1 MSSIVPWWKSRIVYQ
16 VYPRSFCDSNNYGTG
31 DIPGIISKLDYLA
44 NLGIGIIWL
53 SPVYRS
59 PNEDTG
65 YDISGYR
72 EINPEYGTMNDMK
85 QLIAEAKKRNIKIV
99 MDLVINHTSDEH
111 PWFIESRKSTDNP
124 YRNYY
129 IWRPGTVT
137 KSGRR
142 RPPNNW
148 NSFFTGP
155 AWTYDETTGEYY
167 LHLFSKKQPDLN
179 FHNPDVIAAVK
190 DIMRFWLDLGIS
202 GFRCDVINIIYKT
215 SLQNGRKRI
224 ALTGQEWYHCQE
236 GCHKILAELNKD
248 VLSKYD
254 CFTVGETVMVSTR
267 QAQEFCTAEPKELAR
282 QEFEGD
288 FQINVD
294 SWEGDKMNPDR
305 SWVNLMQE
313 NPLSEEFLERV
324 RAVDGVE
331 EVKVKT
337 YLTGT
342 LADLDPEREITRAS
356 IQGLDESYQKIM
368 QDCQV
373 QGQITY
379 GELQEGDKILMS
391 SDMLRWF
398 PELKQ
403 GDAVRMELDTPAGTV
418 EKTFEIAAV
427 GDYSN
432 AISWANFLLPA
443 SVLDELTDANLND
456 TCVIWLEKGL
466 NKEERQE
473 ALTALENL
481 AKGDPYLAS
490 DSYEKHLENWET
502 ATTIMMVLGYAFL
515 IILGAVGVMNLINT
529 MINSI
534 YTRRRELGIIQAI
547 GMSQKQLV
555 RMMQLEGLF
564 YTAGTLMVSLGIGSL
579 AGYGVFL
586 YAKAEHMM
594 NITVYH
600 FPVIPAVILAVAVAV
615 IQMILTYAVS
625 WNFRKMSLIDR
636 VRYAE

>member
-16 VYPRSFCDSNNYGTG
+16 VYPRSFCDSNNDGTG

-111 PWFIESRKSTDNP
+111 PWFVESRKSTDNP

-267 QAQEFCTAEPKELAR
+267 QAQEFCTAEPKELDMVFA
-282 QEFEGD
+282 FEHVECN
-288 FQINVD
+288 QINNKWFKTPFRPRKFMSILEKWQKEIPWNALYFENHDQPRSVSRFGSKKYPVQSAKMLAVLLLTLRGTPFIYEGEELGMTNGNFKSINEFQDIEARTVWQVAAALHLPKKLRLHLLTHTCRDNARTPMQWD
-294 SWEGDKMNPDR
+294 SSANAGFSPDPATVPWLKINPNHTTINVQTESGNPDSVLNWYR
-305 SWVNLMQE
+305 KL
-313 NPLSEEFLERV
+313 
-324 RAVDGVE
+324 
-331 EVKVKT
+331 
-337 YLTGT
+337 
-342 LADLDPEREITRAS
+342 IH
-356 IQGLDESYQKIM
+356 
-368 QDCQV
+368 
-373 QGQITY
+373 
-379 GELQEGDKILMS
+379 
-391 SDMLRWF
+391 LRNN
-398 PELKQ
+398 
-403 GDAVRMELDTPAGTV
+403 TPALSAGRFNMVYKNSTV
-418 EKTFEIAAV
+418 FAYERIF
-427 GDYSN
+427 
-432 AISWANFLLPA
+432 PA
-443 SVLDELTDANLND
+443 
-456 TCVIWLEKGL
+456 
-466 NKEERQE
+466 
-473 ALTALENL
+473 
-481 AKGDPYLAS
+481 
-490 DSYEKHLENWET
+490 
-502 ATTIMMVLGYAFL
+502 
-515 IILGAVGVMNLINT
+515 
-529 MINSI
+529 
-534 YTRRRELGIIQAI
+534 
-547 GMSQKQLV
+547 
-555 RMMQLEGLF
+555 
-564 YTAGTLMVSLGIGSL
+564 TAGSKEKKVLVALNFSSRKHHIPRKL
-579 AGYGVFL
+579 AAYMQQQPGYNVLCSVYEQTDVFFP
-586 YAKAEHMM
+586 YAA
-594 NITVYH
+594 
-600 FPVIPAVILAVAVAV
+600 FILE
-615 IQMILTYAVS
+615 QKEQ
-625 WNFRKMSLIDR
+625 NQ
-636 VRYAE
+636 